1 MKIAFVSGNR
11 EKMPNA
17 VTPIGLLYIVASTP
31 DHHEK
36 EFIDLC
42 FESDPGAVLTERLT
56 EFDPDLVAISMRNI
70 QNNDYA
76 DVSDNLDYYEALIR
90 QARCSSTA
98 PIVLGGAGF
107 SVMPAELMRRLKPDY
122 GIAGEG
128 ERAFQQLVSV
138 IEDGGTGL
146 DSISA
151 LHYWDGD
158 TLVVNPRRDG
168 YLDLSQLPTPDRTL
182 LHADYFDEFG
192 IDSVQTK
199 RGCSLRC
206 DYCSYPI
213 IEGRKIRLRDPQ
225 SVLDEMFAAL
235 EAHPSM
241 SHMFIV
247 DSVFN
252 LPIRHAKD
260 VCREIIARNWQIP
273 WTCYANPIGFDE
285 EFAEL
290 AARAGCAGME
300 VGSDAGSD
308 AVLRKLKKGFT
319 VDHIYRLRDIC
330 TAAGIP
336 DCHTFIVGT
345 AGETIDDVRQTVDFI
360 ADLDPHSAIVNIW
373 FDDYEAL
380 DPGLAEERRQ
390 LRNDIEALLGQRRHD
405 FPNWSIPA
413 LGVNFDEKLFAALRR
428 AGLRGPLWQH
438 LRCGRGKIGGQR
450 IRSSGVTR
458 GRRQDSV

>member
-1 MKIAFVSGNR
+1 MKISFVSANL

-17 VTPIGLLYIVASTP
+17 VTPLGLLYIVANTP
-31 DHHEK
+31 DHHKK

-42 FESDPGAVLTERLT
+42 FEPDPGAALSERLAA
-56 EFDPDLVAISMRNI
+56 FRPDLVAISMRNI

-76 DVSDNLDYYEALIR
+76 DVSDNLDYYEDLIE
-90 QARCSSTA
+90 QARSSSSA

-128 ERAFQQLVSV
+128 ERAFRQLVGV
-138 IEDGGTGL
+138 IEDGGEGL
-146 DSISA
+146 YSVSA

-158 TLVVNPRRDG
+158 TLVINPRRDG
-168 YLDLSQLPTPDRTL
+168 FLDLSKLSSPDRTL
-182 LHADYFDEFG
+182 LHIGYFDEFG

-199 RGCSLRC
+199 RGCSLHC
-206 DYCSYPI
+206 DYCSYPL

-225 SVLDEMFAAL
+225 SVVDEMFAAL
-235 EAHPSM
+235 EAHPSL

-252 LPIRHAKD
+252 LPMRHAKD
-260 VCREIIARNWQIP
+260 VCRELIDRDWSVP
-273 WTCYANPIGFDE
+273 WTCYANPLGFDE

-290 AARAGCAGME
+290 ASRAGCAGME

-308 AVLRKLKKGFT
+308 VVLRKLKKGFT

-330 TAAGIP
+330 AAAGIP

-345 AGETIDDVRQTVDFI
+345 TGETIDDVRHTVEFI
-360 ADLDPHSAIVNIW
+360 ADLDPHSAIINIW

-380 DPGLAEERRQ
+380 DPGLAQERRQ
-390 LRNDIEALLGQRRHD
+390 LRADIEALLGQHRHD

-413 LGVNFDEKLFAALRR
+413 LGVNFDEKMFAALRR
-428 AGLRGPLWQH
+428 AGFRGPLWQH
-438 LRCGRGKIGGQR
+438 LRRGH
-450 IRSSGVTR
+450 RSGPRSAAEQVP
-458 GRRQDSV
+458 

>member
-1 MKIAFVSGNR
+1 MRIAFVSGNQ

-17 VTPIGLLYIVASTP
+17 VTPLGLLYVIASTS

-42 FESDPGAVLTERLT
+42 FESDPGAVLSDRLAA
-56 EFDPDLVAISMRNI
+56 FSPDLVAISMRNI

-76 DVSDNLDYYEALIR
+76 DTSDNLDYYENLIN
-90 QARCSSTA
+90 QARSSSTA

-107 SVMPAELMRRLKPDY
+107 SVMPAELMRRLKPEY

-128 ERAFQQLVSV
+128 ERAFQQLVGV
-138 IEDGGTGL
+138 IEHGRTGL
-146 DSISA
+146 DSIGA

-158 TLVVNPRRDG
+158 SLIVNPRPEG
-168 YLDLSQLPTPDRTL
+168 FIDLSQLPSPDRTL
-182 LHADYFDEFG
+182 LHAGYFDEFG
-192 IDSVQTK
+192 VDSVQTK

-213 IEGRKIRLRDPQ
+213 IEGRKVRLRDPKF
-225 SVLDEMFAAL
+225 VVDEMFAAL
-235 EAHPSM
+235 EAHASL

-252 LPIRHAKD
+252 LPMRHAKD
-260 VCREIIARNWQIP
+260 VCRELIARDWHLP

-285 EFAEL
+285 EFADL
-290 AARAGCAGME
+290 AARAGCSGME
-300 VGSDAGSD
+300 IGSDAGSD
-308 AVLRKLKKGFT
+308 AVLARLKKGFT

-330 TAAGIP
+330 ADVGIP

-345 AGETIDDVRQTVDFI
+345 AGETIDDVRQTVQFI
-360 ADLDPHSAIVNIW
+360 ADLDPHSAIINIW
-373 FDDYEAL
+373 FDDYETL
-380 DPGLAEERRQ
+380 DPGLAEDRRQ
-390 LRNDIEALLGQRRHD
+390 FRTEIEALLNQHSHD
-405 FPNWSIPA
+405 FPNWSIPG

-438 LRCGRGKIGGQR
+438 LRRGSESIGQ
-450 IRSSGVTR
+450 SAL
-458 GRRQDSV
+458 

>member
-1 MKIAFVSGNR
+1 MKIAFVSGNQER
-11 EKMPNA
+11 MPNA
-17 VTPIGLLYIVASTP
+17 VTPLGLLYVIASTP
-31 DHHEK
+31 GHHDK
-36 EFIDLC
+36 ELIDLF
-42 FESDPGAVLTERLT
+42 FESDPGAALSERLAA
-56 EFDPDLVAISMRNI
+56 FSPDLVAISMRNI

-76 DVSDNLDYYEALIR
+76 DVADNLDYYEDLIR
-90 QARCSSTA
+90 QARSSSTA

-107 SVMPAELMRRLKPDY
+107 SVMPAELMTRLKPDY

-138 IEDGGTGL
+138 IEDGTIALG
-146 DSISA
+146 SISA

-158 TLVVNPRRDG
+158 TLVANPRRDA
-168 YLDLSQLPTPDRTL
+168 YLDLSQLPIPDRTL

-192 IDSVQTK
+192 MDSVQTK

-206 DYCSYPI
+206 DYCSYPT

-225 SVLDEMFAAL
+225 SVVDEMFAAL
-235 EAHPSM
+235 EAHPSL

-252 LPIRHAKD
+252 LPIKHAKD
-260 VCREIIARNWQIP
+260 VCRELIARDWQIP
-273 WTCYANPIGFDE
+273 WTCYANPVSFDE

-300 VGSDAGSD
+300 IGSDAGSD
-308 AVLRKLKKGFT
+308 AVLGKLQKGFT
-319 VDHIYRLRDIC
+319 VEKIYRLRDIC
-330 TAAGIP
+330 ADAGIP

-345 AGETIDDVRQTVDFI
+345 TGETIDDVRETVQFI
-360 ADLDPHSAIVNIW
+360 ADLDPHSAIINIW

-380 DPGLAEERRQ
+380 DLELAEGRRQ
-390 LRNDIEALLGQRRHD
+390 LRTEIEALLSQHSHD
-405 FPNWSIPA
+405 FRNWSIPA
-413 LGVNFDEKLFAALRR
+413 LGINFDEKLFAALRR

-438 LRCGRGKIGGQR
+438 LRRG
-450 IRSSGVTR
+450 SGSM
-458 GRRQDSV
+458 GEAALY